1 MTLSRMLAAAL
12 QRLVDRIDPQEGRYR
27 MLFESSP
34 LPMWVFDAE
43 PLRFLA
49 ANEAEFRLYGY
60 SRQEFL
66 SMMVEDICRAEDR
79 EAFRQFLRRESG
91 SVNRGVSRHARGGGE
106 PIDIE
111 GVGYLVGWRGR
122 AARLVLINDITER
135 LRTQHALEFSQERLR
150 ALSRRLLEV
159 QEQERRRLARDLHDD
174 VGQALTALKIQLESP
189 SRVEECVETSSH
201 PLGRGGPRAPRLGRA
216 ARRGGASLRG
226 APGPR
231 TRHRFAG
238 TIPARAGKE
247 TTSRLMSSSPIRVVL
262 ADDHALV
269 RAGIRSLLGAMH
281 DVQVVGEASSG
292 EEALQ
297 LAERERP
304 DVILM
309 DIAMKGITGL
319 EAAARVRERQPEV
332 RVVILSMHSGEEY
345 VLQAL
350 RAGAVGYLLKDAATG
365 ELELALR
372 SVMRGESWLSPA
384 VSRQVVAGYAQ
395 HLGGEVGPDV
405 LTARQRE
412 VLKLVAAG
420 KSTKEIAFLLNLSVK
435 TVETHRAQIMERLG
449 IRDLA
454 GLVRY
459 ALRTGLV
466 PPEG

>member
-1 MTLSRMLAAAL
+1 
-12 QRLVDRIDPQEGRYR
+12 
-27 MLFESSP
+27 
-34 LPMWVFDAE
+34 
-43 PLRFLA
+43 
-49 ANEAEFRLYGY
+49 
-60 SRQEFL
+60 
-66 SMMVEDICRAEDR
+66 
-79 EAFRQFLRRESG
+79 
-91 SVNRGVSRHARGGGE
+91 
-106 PIDIE
+106 
-111 GVGYLVGWRGR
+111 
-122 AARLVLINDITER
+122 
-135 LRTQHALEFSQERLR
+135 
-150 ALSRRLLEV
+150 
-159 QEQERRRLARDLHDD
+159 
-174 VGQALTALKIQLESP
+174 
-189 SRVEECVETSSH
+189 
-201 PLGRGGPRAPRLGRA
+201 
-216 ARRGGASLRG
+216 
-226 APGPR
+226 
-231 TRHRFAG
+231 
-238 TIPARAGKE
+238 
-247 TTSRLMSSSPIRVVL
+247 MSSSPIRVVL

-281 DVQVVGEASSG
+281 DVQVVGEAASG

-412 VLKLVAAG
+412 VLIALTIDGVA
-420 KSTKEIAFLLNLSVK
+420 TE
-435 TVETHRAQIMERLG
+435 
-449 IRDLA
+449 DLA
-454 GLVRY
+454 RRLNTTPGALYKTLHDARRKLKAGL
-459 ALRTGLV
+459 AAA
-466 PPEG
+466 